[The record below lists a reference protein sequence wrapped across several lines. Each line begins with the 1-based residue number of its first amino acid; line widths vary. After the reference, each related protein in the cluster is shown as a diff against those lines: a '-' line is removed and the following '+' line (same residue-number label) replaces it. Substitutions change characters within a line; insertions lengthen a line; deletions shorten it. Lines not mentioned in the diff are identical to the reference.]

1 MADTGVY
8 IEIDA
13 SETVQLLNRIQ
24 ILVKPEQFRQIV
36 YRVYKRTGRHVITA
50 VKKSVS
56 HDYAV
61 KQKEVEKAIGKPKL
75 SMYSGEI
82 GCTIPI
88 KGNRGAIGGMFS
100 ASGSAKGWQSV
111 RKKYRVK
118 THVIRGARKPLPKQM
133 SDIGGFP
140 PFRNSTAPDLHNVT
154 FTRVTKDQ
162 LPIRKIVGIA
172 IPQMPMNRSRDAVQ
186 DDIIKFMMQRIE
198 QEWRYATN
206 RIKPR

>member
-1 MADTGVY
+1 MADAGVY

-13 SETVQLLNRIQ
+13 SETLELLNRIQ
-24 ILVKPEQFRQIV
+24 LLVKPEQFRQIV

-82 GCTIPI
+82 GCTVPI

-133 SDIGGFP
+133 SNIGGFP

-162 LPIRKIVGIA
+162 LPIRKIVGIS

>member
-1 MADTGVY
+1 MADAGVY

-13 SETVQLLNRIQ
+13 SEAVQLLNRIQ
-24 ILVKPEQFRQIV
+24 ILVKPEQFRRIV
-36 YRVYKRTGRHVITA
+36 YNVYKRTGRHVITA
-50 VKKSVS
+50 VKKDVS

-61 KQKEVEKAIGKPKL
+61 TQKEVEKAVGKPKL

-88 KGNRGAIGGMFS
+88 TGRRGAIGGMFS

-133 SDIGGFP
+133 NDIGGLP
-140 PFRNSTAPDLHNVT
+140 PFRNSTATKLHNVT

-172 IPQMPMNRSRDAVQ
+172 IPQMPMNRSREAVQ
-186 DDIIKFMMQRIE
+186 DDIIKFMMKRIE

>member
-13 SETVQLLNRIQ
+13 SETLELLNRIQ

-82 GCTIPI
+82 GCTVPI

>member
-1 MADTGVY
+1 MADAGVY

-13 SETVQLLNRIQ
+13 SETLELLNRIQ
-24 ILVKPEQFRQIV
+24 ILVKPEQFRRIV
-36 YRVYKRTGRHVITA
+36 YNVYKRTGRHVITA
-50 VKKSVS
+50 VKKDVS

-61 KQKEVEKAIGKPKL
+61 TQKEVAKAVGKPKL

-88 KGNRGAIGGMFS
+88 TGRRGAIGGMFS

-133 SDIGGFP
+133 NDIGGLP
-140 PFRNSTAPDLHNVT
+140 PFRNSTATKLHNVT
-154 FTRVTKDQ
+154 FTRVTKDK

-172 IPQMPMNRSRDAVQ
+172 IPQMPMNRSREAVQ
-186 DDIIKFMMQRIE
+186 DDIIKFMMKRIE

>member
-1 MADTGVY
+1 MADAGVY

-13 SETVQLLNRIQ
+13 SEAVQLLNRIQ
-24 ILVKPEQFRQIV
+24 LLVKPEQFRRIV
-36 YRVYKRTGRHVITA
+36 YNVYKRTGRHVIT
-50 VKKSVS
+50 VMKKDVS

-61 KQKEVEKAIGKPKL
+61 KQKEIAKAVGKPKL

-133 SDIGGFP
+133 SDIGGLP

-154 FTRVTKDQ
+154 FTRVTKDR

-186 DDIIKFMMQRIE
+186 DDIIKFMMKRIE

>member
-1 MADTGVY
+1 MADAGVY

-13 SETVQLLNRIQ
+13 SETLELLNRIQ
-24 ILVKPEQFRQIV
+24 LLVKPEQFRQIV

-82 GCTIPI
+82 GCTVPI

-133 SDIGGFP
+133 SNIGGFP

>member
-1 MADTGVY
+1 MADAGVY

-13 SETVQLLNRIQ
+13 SEAVQLLNRIQ
-24 ILVKPEQFRQIV
+24 LLVKPEQFRRIV
-36 YRVYKRTGRHVITA
+36 YNVYKRTGRYVLT
-50 VKKSVS
+50 VMKNDVS

-61 KQKEVEKAIGKPKL
+61 KKKEIEKAVGKPKL

-88 KGNRGAIGGMFS
+88 TGRRGAIGGMFS

-133 SDIGGFP
+133 NDIGGFP

-172 IPQMPMNRSRDAVQ
+172 IPQMPMNRSREAVQ
-186 DDIIKFMMQRIE
+186 DDIIKFMMKRIE

>member
-1 MADTGVY
+1 MADAGVY

-13 SETVQLLNRIQ
+13 SEAVQLLNRIQ
-24 ILVKPEQFRQIV
+24 LLVKPEQFRRIV
-36 YRVYKRTGRHVITA
+36 YNVYKCTGKHVLTVLKKDVSHYYA
-50 VKKSVS
+50 VKKKEIAK
-56 HDYAV
+56 AV
-61 KQKEVEKAIGKPKL
+61 GKPKL

-88 KGNRGAIGGMFS
+88 TGRRGAIGGMFS
-100 ASGSAKGWQSV
+100 ASGSAEGWQSV
-111 RKKYRVK
+111 RRKYRVR
-118 THVIRGARKPLPKQM
+118 TRVIRGARKSLPKQM
-133 SDIGGFP
+133 SNIGGFP

-198 QEWRYATN
+198 QEWRHATN

>member
-186 DDIIKFMMQRIE
+186 DDIIKFMMQLIE